1 MTASRPAPAGNLR
14 TLAVAVEG
22 TCFAGKTT
30 LATALA
36 RRLRVVM
43 IPEYA
48 ELAPLPPFPPR
59 DHDDVRAALAYLR
72 NLEIRRSAQV
82 RRARTPVVIL
92 DRSPLSCI
100 AFQYGMRRLGVPCD
114 HRLAVEVFTDAS
126 TQRLITPPEQ
136 YVYLH
141 IDQTVALDRQRDRG
155 PVVACLMDPAAVE
168 DMNRAYRHFLSRLAP
183 DRRLILDGSRP
194 LASLFA
200 ETSTFIATS
209 RTDNGSP
216 ANDWRCLLDLPTQV
230 RASSAPGGPR

>member
-1 MTASRPAPAGNLR
+1 MTATRQAATRGLR
-14 TLAVAVEG
+14 ASTVAVDG

-36 RRLRVVM
+36 RRLRAAM

-72 NLEIRRSAQV
+72 DLEIRRSAQT

-114 HRLAVEVFTDAS
+114 HRLAVEAFTTAAM
-126 TQRLITPPEQ
+126 QGLITPPEQ

-141 IDQTVALDRQRDRG
+141 VEQAVARDRQRIRG
-155 PVVACLMDPAAVE
+155 PVMACLMDPAAVE
-168 DMNRAYRHFLSRLAP
+168 DMNRAYRHFLHRLAVQ
-183 DRRLILDGSRP
+183 RRLILDGSRP
-194 LASLFA
+194 LASLLA
-200 ETSTFIATS
+200 EASAFITTS
-209 RTDNGSP
+209 RTGDGSP
-216 ANDWRCLLDLPTQV
+216 AEDWRCLLDLPTDLP
-230 RASSAPGGPR
+230 ASSAPSGPR